1 MAEYYLVE
9 AMKRKICILTKLPT
23 CHMVHTK
30 VKVADKMWFKKQSE
44 MVVYLYKNV
53 EMN

>member
-9 AMKRKICILTKLPT
+9 AMKRQICILTKLPA
-23 CHMVHTK
+23 CHILTK
-30 VKVADKMWFKKQSE
+30 VKVADNMWFKKQSE